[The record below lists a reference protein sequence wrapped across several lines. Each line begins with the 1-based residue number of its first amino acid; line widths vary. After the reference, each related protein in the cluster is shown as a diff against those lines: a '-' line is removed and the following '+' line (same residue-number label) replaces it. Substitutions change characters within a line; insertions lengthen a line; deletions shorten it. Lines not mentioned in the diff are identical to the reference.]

1 MKRFENQEE
10 YLDWCN
16 YIVCK
21 LHYAII
27 ASNDE
32 VITKTLEEIRSTFH
46 VSEGDSLY

>member
-21 LHYAII
+21 LHYAVA
-27 ASNDE
+27 ASNTE
-32 VITKTLEEIRSTFH
+32 VITKTLEEIRNTIN
-46 VSEGDSLY
+46 VPEGDSLY